1 LNFEPAQQ
9 RAAAYERQRNA
20 RVSQTETP
28 WSKHDDGNL
37 KRLVRHGRTL
47 ADVAVILERT
57 VADVERRLT
66 ELGRRMP
73 GANAEMRER
82 DE

>member
-1 LNFEPAQQ
+1 VNQA
-9 RAAAYERQRNA
+9 
-20 RVSQTETP
+20 ETP
-28 WSKHDDGNL
+28 WSKHDDGDL

-47 ADVAVILERT
+47 REAAVILERT

-73 GANAEMRER
+73 GARLETREP
-82 DE
+82 EK